1 MKTHIGP
8 GVSLSAIVIRACDKC
23 QGKREIGKVCETCGN
38 TEPAKVTDLGVIANH
53 QKSWWERFKWNL
65 YGFRLA
71 QRRIRKLNKE
81 MLKNDRGGLF

>member
-38 TEPAKVTDLGVIANH
+38 TEPAKVTDLGVIASH
-53 QKSWWERFKWNL
+53 HKSRWERLKWNCW
-65 YGFRLA
+65 GFYMA
-71 QRRIRKLNKE
+71 QRRIRKLNRE
-81 MLKNDRGGLF
+81 MLKASQGVA